1 MTSAEAKPWSG
12 SPIAVAMADGHGSA
26 DPTPEVGRASADVP
40 TMTSLDATV
49 RGAWAGAA
57 GDLVP
62 GLLLC
67 LVISAAALV
76 LQAVEE
82 HLTGHPYV
90 EGLVLAILIGIAVR
104 TAWVPGVRFR
114 AGIAFGAKQV
124 LEVAVTLLGASVSL
138 GAILASGPA
147 LLAGIVAAVVLT
159 ILCSCAICRGLGLPV
174 RMALLIACGN
184 AICGNSAIAA
194 VAPVIGA
201 DSKDVA
207 AAIAFTAVLGVLMV
221 LGLPL
226 FVPLAG
232 LSEHQYGVLAGLTV
246 YAVPQVLAATVP
258 ISLLATQ
265 VGTLVKLVRVL
276 MLGPVVVALSLV
288 APHLPASGAASS
300 AAPCRLGLF
309 KLVPWFILGFLA
321 LAACR
326 SLGLIPDEGGA
337 LLSKL
342 AGFLTVVSMAALGLG
357 VDVRVL
363 AHVGARVTLAV
374 TGSLLVLLA
383 ISVGLIRGLGLN

>member
-1 MTSAEAKPWSG
+1 MTAKLPSDTLAGGRTGAVG
-12 SPIAVAMADGHGSA
+12 S
-26 DPTPEVGRASADVP
+26 
-40 TMTSLDATV
+40 L
-49 RGAWAGAA
+49 
-57 GDLVP
+57 LP
-62 GLLLC
+62 GLALC
-67 LVISAAALV
+67 LAVTGIALV
-76 LQAVEE
+76 LQGVEE
-82 HLTGHPYV
+82 RLTGHPYV
-90 EGLVLAILIGIAVR
+90 EALVIAILLGIALR
-104 TAWVPGVRFR
+104 TAWVPGERYR

-138 GAILASGPA
+138 GAIVASGPA
-147 LLAGIVAAVVLT
+147 LLTGIVAAVVLT
-159 ILCSCAICRGLGLPV
+159 ILASCAICRALGLPV

-201 DSKDVA
+201 DNRDVA
-207 AAIAFTAVLGVLMV
+207 ASIAFTAVLGVLMV

-232 LSEHQYGVLAGLTV
+232 FSEHQYGVLAGLTV

-288 APHLPASGAASS
+288 APYLPAEGTAART
-300 AAPCRLGLF
+300 APRRLGFF

-321 LAACR
+321 LATCR
-326 SLGLIPDEGGA
+326 SLGLIPDA
-337 LLSKL
+337 AVAPLARL

-363 AHVGARVTLAV
+363 ARVGARVTLAV

-383 ISVGLIRGLGLN
+383 VSVLLIRGLGLG

>member
-1 MTSAEAKPWSG
+1 MAT
-12 SPIAVAMADGHGSA
+12 ADGHGPA
-26 DPTPEVGRASADVP
+26 DRVPAVAGGGADVP
-40 TMTSLDATV
+40 VKRPADDTARGV
-49 RGAWAGAA
+49 RAGAA
-57 GDLVP
+57 GDLLP

-67 LVISAAALV
+67 LAVTAAAMA
-76 LQAVEE
+76 LQAAEE

-90 EGLVLAILIGIAVR
+90 EGLVLAILIGIAIR
-104 TAWVPGVRFR
+104 TVWVPGARFR
-114 AGIAFGAKQV
+114 AGIAFSAKQV
-124 LEVAVTLLGASVSL
+124 LEVAVTLLGTSISL
-138 GAILASGPA
+138 GAIVASGPA
-147 LLAGIVAAVVLT
+147 LLTGIVGTV
-159 ILCSCAICRGLGLPV
+159 ILAIMASYGICRALGLPA
-174 RMALLIACGN
+174 RMAILVAAGN

-226 FVPLAG
+226 FLPLAG

-276 MLGPVVVALSLV
+276 MLGPVVVAFALIV
-288 APHLPASGAASS
+288 PHLPGEGATGK
-300 AAPCRLGLF
+300 AATGKGVAGKAGPRRLGFF

-321 LAACR
+321 LATMR
-326 SLGLIPDEGGA
+326 SLGLVPEA
-337 LLSKL
+337 VVQPVTRL
-342 AGFLTVVSMAALGLG
+342 AGLLTVVSMAALGLG

-363 AHVGARVTLAV
+363 ARVGARVTLAV

-383 ISVGLIRGLGLN
+383 ISLGLILGLGLS